1 MNNIS
6 VTKIENKVKFK
17 FMAMLCIVILFV
29 LRIPFLGFLT
39 LILGVEHS
47 AVLYP
52 IFEIGTYFFTALFIW
67 TERDRLKEYHM
78 DTISVFIFTLGPLWY
93 KYSDFKIRIPM
104 MIIGLIL
111 LAALIASK
119 HKFSRV
125 TMKNIRWIIIG
136 MAAGAVTAVISSF
149 FLSKQVN
156 NTGMKATF
164 SLALISILTQLTNAA
179 ILEEPFFR
187 GILWGALKKLRWK
200 DGWIYITQA
209 LLFWIGH
216 IYYINTYPYSFWI
229 VVPLAS
235 LVLGILA
242 WRSRSIATSMAAHG
256 MINGLGQILTFY
268 KL

>member
-6 VTKIENKVKFK
+6 ITKIETRVKFK
-17 FMAMLCIVILFV
+17 FIAMLCIIMLFV
-29 LRIPFLGFLT
+29 LRIPFLGFLL
-39 LILGVEHS
+39 LILGADYS

-52 IFEIGTYFFTALFIW
+52 IFQIGTYFFTALFIW
-67 TERDRLKEYHM
+67 TEKDKLKEYHM

-93 KYSDFKIRIPM
+93 KFNNLKIRVPM
-104 MIIGLIL
+104 ILMGLIL
-111 LAALIASK
+111 LTALIVSK
-119 HKFSRV
+119 HKFIRI
-125 TMKNIRWIIIG
+125 TMKNIRWIVTGIAVG
-136 MAAGAVTAVISSF
+136 AAAAVISSF

-156 NTGMKATF
+156 STGVKITF
-164 SLALISILTQLTNAA
+164 SYALIIIFTQLTNAA

-200 DGWIYITQA
+200 EGWIYLTQA
-209 LLFWIGH
+209 VLFWIGH
-216 IYYINTYPYSFWI
+216 IYYIGTYPYSFWI

-242 WRSRSIATSMAAHG
+242 WRSRSVATSMFAHG
-256 MINGLGQILTFY
+256 MINGLGQILIFY